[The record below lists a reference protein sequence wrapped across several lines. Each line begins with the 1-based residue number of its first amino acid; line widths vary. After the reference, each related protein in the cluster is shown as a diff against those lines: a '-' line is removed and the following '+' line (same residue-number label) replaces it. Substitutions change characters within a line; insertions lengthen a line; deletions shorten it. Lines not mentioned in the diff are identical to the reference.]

1 MARIALTT
9 EELRGASTNFSTK
22 AGELRELLN
31 YLRQQVN
38 SLEST
43 WDGAAQNQFFVTF
56 DEIAK
61 NMDQIPEAIEN
72 IGNQLSAVATTM
84 ENTDNELANALRG
97 NGWSLFVSVPQPLC
111 IGKAAIRTR
120 RRHPPIWTRRQI
132 CV

>member
-61 NMDQIPEAIEN
+61 NMDQIPEAI
-72 IGNQLSAVATTM
+72 STST
-84 ENTDNELANALRG
+84 ALR
-97 NGWSLFVSVPQPLC
+97 SFFSAFLC
-111 IGKAAIRTR
+111 SSEI
-120 RRHPPIWTRRQI
+120 
-132 CV
+132 

>member
-84 ENTDNELANALRG
+84 ENTDNELANALSG
-97 NGWSLFVSVPQPLC
+97 NG
-111 IGKAAIRTR
+111 
-120 RRHPPIWTRRQI
+120 
-132 CV
+132 

>member
-9 EELRGASTNFSTK
+9 EELKSTSTNFTTK

-43 WDGAAQNQFFVTF
+43 WDGAAQNQFFVSF

-61 NMDQIPEAIEN
+61 NMDQIPDMIEN
-72 IGNQLSAVATTM
+72 IGGQLLTVATTM
-84 ENTDNELANALRG
+84 EDTDNGLANALRG
-97 NGWSLFVSVPQPLC
+97 NG
-111 IGKAAIRTR
+111 
-120 RRHPPIWTRRQI
+120 
-132 CV
+132 

>member
-9 EELRGASTNFSTK
+9 EELRSASTNFSTK

-43 WDGAAQNQFFVTF
+43 WEGAAQNQFFVTF

-84 ENTDNELANALRG
+84 ENTDNELANALKG
-97 NGWSLFVSVPQPLC
+97 NG
-111 IGKAAIRTR
+111 
-120 RRHPPIWTRRQI
+120 
-132 CV
+132 